1 MLCLGVRDTKCG
13 VTLCVRVWIEIDCFF
28 TTFGSSKFTLCVRV
42 WIEISCIRKLFSA
55 DIVTLCVRVWIEIVS
70 VVKLT
75 QFCDSHPLRG
85 CGLKC
90 YADDS

>member
-1 MLCLGVRDTKCG
+1 M
-13 VTLCVRVWIEIDCFF
+13 
-28 TTFGSSKFTLCVRV
+28 RV